1 MVIGLTGGI
10 GSGKSTV
17 LNFFKELGCQ
27 VFIADIEAKKLMES
41 DKTLVEKISNL
52 FGKQAYTN
60 NKLNRKLIASIV
72 FSDEKK
78 LKALNNLV
86 HPVVHK
92 AFENFKDNHKDEIII
107 YEAAILFESG
117 NDKNCDFI
125 ITVFALKEER
135 IKRLVKRDLAT
146 SAEIE
151 LRMNNQT
158 NDEYRIKRSHFVIKN
173 SKLASTKIQ
182 VFTIFSLLK
191 LLDENIRCLN
201 NVLKN

>member
-78 LKALNNLV
+78 LKALNN
-86 HPVVHK
+86 
-92 AFENFKDNHKDEIII
+92 FKDNHKDEMII

-117 NDKNCDFI
+117 NVKNCDFI